1 MDNNTYYRILDF
13 IEAYGGNQYK
23 MLKKC
28 TPGHELEYMTKGS
41 EARKA
46 AREAFT
52 AIVNTIGTSF
62 NLKAG

>member
-41 EARKA
+41 EAGKA
-46 AREAFT
+46 ARRH
-52 AIVNTIGTSF
+52 
-62 NLKAG
+62 LQL